1 MQLAAMN
8 ANALAGSNALADA
21 QFFSGAGRGDSRLQS
36 MEAQVQQNQ
45 HLLLRELATMQ
56 MLEHRP
62 PAHPWLTGTNT
73 SSSSLLESVLP
84 QLSSSLGADASSSHT
99 ASLLS
104 QRGSTLANA
113 AGMSSE
119 HYLNHLIASV
129 GMASSSGSP
138 NRSLVSDSPHQRL
151 HSPRGAAEAPAP
163 AAVSASS
170 KPSKKKAPPIV
181 VEANYDPGVVKDLS
195 LPSDPENLSEYQCLL
210 RQQIVLFAV
219 AMPDIQCSAQGRNKP
234 ITLGQVGVLCRYC
247 AKIPPG
253 MRPCGAV
260 YFPAKLS
267 GLYQASQ
274 NMAINHFSN
283 NCQSI
288 PETIRTKLLQLKE
301 RKSTVLG
308 GGKHFWANGAR
319 VMGVVENENQLRFAE
334 QESGEE
340 EKEEKK

>member
-1 MQLAAMN
+1 MN
-8 ANALAGSNALADA
+8 AFAVPNILSNT
-21 QFFSGAGRGDSRLQS
+21 QSYGGAGRSDSRIQS
-36 MEAQVQQNQ
+36 MEAQVHQNQ
-45 HLLLRELATMQ
+45 HVLLRELATLQ
-56 MLEHRP
+56 MLDRRP
-62 PAHPWLTGTNT
+62 PVQSWLTGANAVPT
-73 SSSSLLESVLP
+73 SLLEGILP
-84 QLSSSLGADASSSHT
+84 QLSASLGADVSSSNA
-99 ASLLS
+99 ASLLG
-104 QRGSTLANA
+104 QRGDALATS

-119 HYLNHLIASV
+119 RYLNHLIASA
-129 GMASSSGSP
+129 GMAASSSGSP
-138 NRSLVSDSPHQRL
+138 NRSLVAESQRQRL
-151 HSPRGAAEAPAP
+151 HSPRGATEASAP
-163 AAVSASS
+163 VAAVSTKSS
-170 KPSKKKAPPIV
+170 RKKAPPTV
-181 VEANYDPGVVKDLS
+181 VEANYDPGIVKDLS

-219 AMPDIQCSAQGRNKP
+219 SMPDIQCSAQGRNKP
-234 ITLGQVGVLCRYC
+234 IMLGQVGVLCRHC

-319 VMGVVENENQLRFAE
+319 VMGVVEHENQLRF
-334 QESGEE
+334 EE
-340 EKEEKK
+340 EGGEGNKEEK